1 MKINTFFDFCSGIGG
16 GRLGLEKAGLIC
28 VGRSD
33 TSRLSDKT
41 YTILHDAFSEKN
53 FGNLKNILKKE
64 TPKYDVLIAGFP
76 CQSFSVIGHKE
87 GFDDKRGQIIFSI
100 CEILKVHKP
109 KAFILENVKGLVTHN
124 KGNTLK
130 IIIKSLDNA
139 GYNVIYKVLT
149 TLDYGIPQMRQRVYF
164 VGIRK
169 DLKIDIKNFNCPE
182 KINCNVIGD
191 FLIDEVPISNEQLLR
206 LSSYLKNK
214 ENGGKYTI
222 NDLYSF
228 EDCILDTRMN
238 DLRIYVNKCPTLRAQ
253 RDGIYYVKNHNL
265 YQLTGVEALMLQGFP
280 LEYVNKV
287 REKVS
292 NRHLLMQAGNA
303 MSVNVIFEL
312 GKKLINICK

>member
-41 YTILHDAFSEKN
+41 YTILHDVSSEKN

-64 TPKYDVLIAGFP
+64 VPKYDVLIAGFP
-76 CQSFSVIGHKE
+76 CQSFSVIGRKE

-100 CEILKVHKP
+100 CEILKAHKP
-109 KAFILENVKGLVTHN
+109 KAFILENVKGLVTHD

-130 IIIKSLDNA
+130 IIINSLDSA

-169 DLKIDIKNFNCPE
+169 DLKIDIRNFSWPE
-182 KINCNVIGD
+182 KINCNIIDD

-206 LSSYLKNK
+206 LSLYLKNK

-253 RDGIYYVKNHNL
+253 RDGIYYVKHHNL

-287 REKVS
+287 RETVT